1 MNAPDALPR
10 IAAALLSWGALT
22 AVQTASW
29 PFAISGS
36 SFMSVRR
43 SLSLAVLV
51 ALAAGAS
58 HAESAA
64 PGSGPNPF
72 TDCGIGAALF
82 PDVHWAAI
90 SSNVIWDV
98 GTTAVTS
105 ATASP
110 QTCSGKK
117 VAAALFI
124 RDTYERLAEE
134 TAQGQGEHLSTAL
147 SLLACDG
154 PGQVAAVAAT
164 REALGTLVAQP
175 AYATLTRLDKAAQ
188 YYGVMHT
195 AVAQACAV

>member
-1 MNAPDALPR
+1 
-10 IAAALLSWGALT
+10 
-22 AVQTASW
+22 
-29 PFAISGS
+29 
-36 SFMSVRR
+36 MSVRR
-43 SLSLAVLV
+43 SMPLAVLI

-58 HAESAA
+58 HAETAA

-82 PDVHWAAI
+82 PEVHWAAI
-90 SSNVIWDV
+90 SSNVIWDL

-134 TAQGQGEHLSTAL
+134 TAQGQGEHLATAL
-147 SLLACDG
+147 SLLDCAG
-154 PGQVAAVAAT
+154 PQQAAAVAAT
-164 REALGTLVAQP
+164 RSTLGSLVAQP
-175 AYATLTRLDKAAQ
+175 SYGGLTRLDKAAQ
-188 YYGVMHT
+188 YYGAIHT
-195 AVAQACAV
+195 AVTQACAV